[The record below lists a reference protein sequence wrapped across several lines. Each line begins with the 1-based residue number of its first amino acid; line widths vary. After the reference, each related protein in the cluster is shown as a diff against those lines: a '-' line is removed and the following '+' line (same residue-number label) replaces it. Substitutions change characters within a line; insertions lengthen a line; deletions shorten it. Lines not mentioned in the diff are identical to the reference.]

1 MILLTKLDNSMLLLN
16 IESVKYMEA
25 TPDTLIFFMNGDTVI
40 VRESL
45 DEVVQRVIQFKAKI
59 LEQAKVVT
67 DKPGM

>member
-1 MILLTKLDNSMLLLN
+1 MILLTKIDNTRLLLN
-16 IESVKYMEA
+16 LETVKYMEA
-25 TPDTLIFFMNGDTVI
+25 TPDTLIFFINGDSVI

-67 DKPGM
+67 DGPTT